1 MNNVQKKWFLVVI
14 STILADNSD
23 NLDGVCDLLKAKI
36 NADITTDDAIWVKA
50 LAETIASRSARLVV
64 ATYCGIMW
72 HLYPNGGIP
81 KQFVAVDGSVY
92 EKMPTIKD
100 NMQKAIYEILGE
112 EADKLELVLENGGSA
127 LGAALAAAMEPV
139 EC

>member
-1 MNNVQKKWFLVVI
+1 
-14 STILADNSD
+14 
-23 NLDGVCDLLKAKI
+23 
-36 NADITTDDAIWVKA
+36 
-50 LAETIASRSARLVV
+50 
-64 ATYCGIMW
+64 MW

-112 EADKLELVLENGGSA
+112 QKDTTATDLQKILELYVTGSFNNFA
-127 LGAALAAAMEPV
+127 GHTNIESTSNRIIIDISDMGQQLRTVGLQVIFEYLWQRVAG
-139 EC
+139 

>member
-1 MNNVQKKWFLVVI
+1 
-14 STILADNSD
+14 
-23 NLDGVCDLLKAKI
+23 
-36 NADITTDDAIWVKA
+36 
-50 LAETIASRSARLVV
+50 
-64 ATYCGIMW
+64 MW

-112 EADKLELVLENGGSA
+112 EADKLELVIRKWWFCTWCSTRSELWT
-127 LGAALAAAMEPV
+127 
-139 EC
+139 C

>member
-1 MNNVQKKWFLVVI
+1 MQDDWY
-14 STILADNSD
+14 
-23 NLDGVCDLLKAKI
+23 
-36 NADITTDDAIWVKA
+36 DAIKMIKTA
-50 LAETIASRSARLVV
+50 DLNGKIV

>member
-1 MNNVQKKWFLVVI
+1 MAFISKWWY
-14 STILADNSD
+14 S
-23 NLDGVCDLLKAKI
+23 
-36 NADITTDDAIWVKA
+36 
-50 LAETIASRSARLVV
+50 
-64 ATYCGIMW
+64 
-72 HLYPNGGIP
+72 